1 MSNGKK
7 RRGISKT
14 ALGDQHGFFQHF
26 QTNTTDYATRD
37 RYLALRGGEASLGR
51 DTESLYGVS
60 AEGEDSRVPTEYV
73 APHLSTRYSPDRV
86 GVQAMRV
93 SDGVYQD
100 PYTNKVYDY
109 NEGFKTEDGRSF
121 PGGSASLQSSL
132 MRVANTLDHVGLI
145 KEASKIDAV
154 IRKVANRRLRWRYLD
169 QKGLALEATDG
180 KNIYV
185 WKVSEKDP
193 EAKKQ
198 QKALIG
204 EEPDWKGLTEDPTFV
219 PGHKDWDTYM
229 SEGSAK
235 KSSLGSNSFRKV
247 SNATGGNATG
257 GSATISGGNQ
267 TLNQTF
273 NLNEF
278 TSPGSGE
285 GGEAAPG
292 TDEGSLGAEGPASE
306 FEFEPVE
313 NPCVDFELPDIFK
326 ALFEAHEDPESPYK
340 LSSERV
346 SDLGPCTLTSDEK
359 RIVTEAGLPEGMHLK
374 SSGLMDKEG
383 ILKALT
389 VTANRLDALGFSDEA
404 SEVDSVA
411 EAVEEQAT
419 AESEAQAWD
428 KESPAW
434 DQISENDIR
443 SIASKL
449 DYNGHHEVADILDS
463 WMKKSAK

>member
-1 MSNGKK
+1 MSNSKIEKNPDLTWSATNHKGEKKRFKTEAEAEAFSKTGRKK

-154 IRKVANRRLRWRYLD
+154 IRKV
-169 QKGLALEATDG
+169 
-180 KNIYV
+180 
-185 WKVSEKDP
+185 
-193 EAKKQ
+193 
-198 QKALIG
+198 
-204 EEPDWKGLTEDPTFV
+204 
-219 PGHKDWDTYM
+219 
-229 SEGSAK
+229 
-235 KSSLGSNSFRKV
+235 

-273 NLNEF
+273 NLNDL
-278 TSPGSGE
+278 TSPVSGE
-285 GGEAAPG
+285 GGEAAPES
-292 TDEGSLGAEGPASE
+292 DEEGLGAEEPASE
-306 FEFEPVE
+306 FKFEPVE

-359 RIVTEAGLPEGMHLK
+359 RIVTEASLPEGMHLK

-383 ILKALT
+383 VLKALA
-389 VTANRLDALGFSDEA
+389 VTANRLDALGLSEEA

-411 EAVEEQAT
+411 EAVEGDQTT

-428 KESPAW
+428 QESPAW
-434 DQISENDIR
+434 DQIAEDDIR

-449 DYNGHHEVADILDS
+449 DHNGHHEVADILDS